1 MRRRRRAAA
10 VARRR
15 QQPRRDDP
23 SMSRNLATV
32 LTDTAAEHGD
42 QIAIKLDDAEL
53 PYKFLDGASAHV
65 AGLLKAK
72 GVEPGDRVGV
82 MLPNVPYFPGVYYGI
97 LRLGAVVVPMNPLL
111 KAREIEFY
119 LKGSGA
125 KVMFAWH
132 DFGEAAEKGAS
143 DTGAEAIVVKPGEFE
158 DVVGSADAIT
168 EVAERD
174 GEDTAVI
181 LYTSGTTG
189 TPKGAELTHDNLL
202 SNVEAI
208 LETVIQ
214 IRDDDVVLG

>member
-72 GVEPGDRVGV
+72 GVEPGDRVGI
-82 MLPNVPYFPGVYYGI
+82 MLPNVPYFPVIYYGI

-111 KAREIEFY
+111 KGRETAFY
-119 LKGSGA
+119 LKDPGA
-125 KVMFAWH
+125 KAVFAWA
-132 DFGEAAEKGAS
+132 DFAEHAQ
-143 DTGAEAIVVKPGEFE
+143 TGAEHAGAACI
-158 DVVGSADAIT
+158 
-168 EVAERD
+168 EVA
-174 GEDTAVI
+174 
-181 LYTSGTTG
+181 
-189 TPKGAELTHDNLL
+189 PGAF
-202 SNVEAI
+202 
-208 LETVIQ
+208 
-214 IRDDDVVLG
+214 

>member
-42 QIAIKLDDAEL
+42 QIAIKLDDTEL

-72 GVEPGDRVGV
+72 GVEPGDRVGI
-82 MLPNVPYFPGVYYGI
+82 MLPNVPYFAAIYYGI

-111 KAREIEFY
+111 KGREGEFY
-119 LKGSGA
+119 LKDPEA

-132 DFGEAAEKGAS
+132 DFAEAAEKGAS
-143 DTGAEAIVVKPGEFE
+143 AAGAEAILVKPGEFE
-158 DVVGSADAIT
+158 EIVGAAD
-168 EVAERD
+168 
-174 GEDTAVI
+174 
-181 LYTSGTTG
+181 
-189 TPKGAELTHDNLL
+189 
-202 SNVEAI
+202 
-208 LETVIQ
+208 
-214 IRDDDVVLG
+214 